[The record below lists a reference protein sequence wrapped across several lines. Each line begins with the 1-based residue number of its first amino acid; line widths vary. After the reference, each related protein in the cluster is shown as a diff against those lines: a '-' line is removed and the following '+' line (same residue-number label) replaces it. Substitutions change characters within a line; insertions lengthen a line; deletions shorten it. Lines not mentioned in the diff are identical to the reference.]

1 MAEPYRTDYLR
12 TPNSQRFTRQ
22 RLMFPLVRA
31 LQRNAQHLWGTRVQP
46 LVKDFDR
53 FETIPAAFDAA
64 VGGTSPEYYVRV
76 SRGATRLLGTIL
88 WTADQWEDEGT
99 TVEGQFYSERGGAGV
114 AAALDV
120 VTAATVTDSAFRLDR
135 GNFDP
140 FDPNWDR
147 GERAPEP
154 DAPLIEDQYGERIFA
169 PRWLGGELA
178 VGVSFA
184 SWTPDLTTSHDQRI
198 QCRTRATA
206 NQGNAILVGV
216 YVLEEV
222 PQT

>member
-64 VGGTSPEYYVRV
+64 VGGTSPEYYVLV

-88 WTADQWEDEGT
+88 WKSVPALSLSMLTRTPKGGFYLGKEG
-99 TVEGQFYSERGGAGV
+99 GI
-114 AAALDV
+114 L
-120 VTAATVTDSAFRLDR
+120 
-135 GNFDP
+135 
-140 FDPNWDR
+140 
-147 GERAPEP
+147 
-154 DAPLIEDQYGERIFA
+154 
-169 PRWLGGELA
+169 
-178 VGVSFA
+178 
-184 SWTPDLTTSHDQRI
+184 
-198 QCRTRATA
+198 
-206 NQGNAILVGV
+206 NAIAGSLYLAGSVLVENG
-216 YVLEEV
+216 
-222 PQT
+222 